1 MFWIGLAWIAMP
13 IFVFVGLI
21 RDRKCGLI
29 KRLLG
34 SIFFALLIG
43 FLAGCALAFEHWFG
57 YTVFWILFAFSA
69 LILLASDN
77 VDTEQAAN
85 APQVLNKY
93 QSTLPSQG
101 EKESTATPLKKGRL
115 PKSSQKNK
123 SYATTKQSK
132 QVPAKKT
139 ASQEKIQPSKTRK
152 RTLYSRSEVRQ
163 IAFDYIDSS
172 GNFTSREVAV
182 NSFDGTYL
190 KAYCLEKGATRT
202 FKLEN
207 ICGLI
212 TLRETGELLSIY
224 EWEDIWLGA

>member
-13 IFVFVGLI
+13 LFVFIGLI

-34 SIFFALLIG
+34 GVFFGLLIG

-69 LILLASDN
+69 LILLVSDN
-77 VDTEQAAN
+77 VDTEPAAN

-101 EKESTATPLKKGRL
+101 ENESTSTPLKKGRL
-115 PKSSQKNK
+115 PKSSQKSK
-123 SYATTKQSK
+123 SYATTKQAK
-132 QVPAKKT
+132 QTPVKKT
-139 ASQEKIQPSKTRK
+139 ASQETSPPSKTRK
-152 RTLYSRSEVRQ
+152 RTHYSRSEVKH

-172 GNFTSREVAV
+172 GSFTSREVAV

-190 KAYCLEKGATRT
+190 KAYCLEKRATRT

-212 TLRETGELLSIY
+212 TLRETGELLSTY
-224 EWEDIWLGA
+224 EWEDAWRGA